1 MSWSIAAAR
10 EAGGLAGLQPL
21 VEAVFGAGDRPA
33 GWFGRKLARECLDD
47 ALTRVAFVGDD
58 PTDPRAWIGFV
69 LAGRPPS
76 RRPAV
81 RAAGV
86 GVLAAWRRRGV
97 AAALLDSLAA
107 ASVDL
112 GATAIEVAAS
122 PGALPLYRACG
133 FVDVQATTTLLAFGR
148 GAHSPS
154 SPPTPWDTPRQPLEL
169 HGYLQEAWERTPDAE
184 RTTLAWPE
192 LAVTHHVCREGRAF
206 AVHRT
211 VTASTGAHALDAAF
225 DHLLERLPDG
235 APVLALA
242 VPLVSS
248 ITGSL
253 RSAGWVD
260 VQYAAIVRRP
270 L

>member
-1 MSWSIAAAR
+1 MTISIAAAR

-21 VEAVFGAGDRPA
+21 VEAVFGEGDRPA
-33 GWFGRKLARECLDD
+33 GWFERKLARECLDA

-58 PTDPRAWIGFV
+58 PADPRAWIGFV

-97 AAALLDSLAA
+97 ARALIDALAA
-107 ASVDL
+107 ASTDH
-112 GATAIEVAAS
+112 GATAIEVAADPS
-122 PGALPLYRACG
+122 ALPLYRACG
-133 FVDVQATTTLLAFGR
+133 FVDVGATTTLLAFGR
-148 GAHSPS
+148 GAPSPA
-154 SPPTPWDTPRQPLEL
+154 PAPGPWDTPMQPLEL
-169 HGYLQEAWERTPDAE
+169 HGYLQEAWERTPDAD
-184 RTTLAWPE
+184 RSTLAWPE
-192 LAVTHHVCREGRAF
+192 LAITHHVCREGRAF

-211 VTASTGAHALDAAF
+211 VAAPTATRTVDDAF
-225 DHLLERLPDG
+225 DRLLERLPDG
-235 APVLALA
+235 APVLVLA
-242 VPLVSS
+242 VPVVSS
-248 ITGSL
+248 ITRSL
-253 RSAGWVD
+253 RAAGWVD